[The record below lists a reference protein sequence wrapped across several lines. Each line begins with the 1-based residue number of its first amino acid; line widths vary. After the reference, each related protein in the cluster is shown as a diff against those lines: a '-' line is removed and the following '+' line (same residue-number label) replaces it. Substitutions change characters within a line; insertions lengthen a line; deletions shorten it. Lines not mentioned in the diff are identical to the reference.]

1 MQFPLPHNLTFKYK
15 DVIKSGIKIT
25 VYFQKSGIKVIFRET
40 RNHLL

>member
-1 MQFPLPHNLTFKYK
+1 MQFPLPHNLTFKYN

-25 VYFQKSGIKVIFRET
+25 VYFQKSRIKVIFRET